1 MPAGERPCGGPG
13 HTGHGTVGSATAWP
27 PGRAFVAGLGSC
39 RGCCWALRPC
49 TDLSLNAKHER
60 SRGPSHHRRLC
71 CPSGSSGTT
80 TPSDSLVAARPFPAL
95 AGYRQALLPE
105 PRRLGATE
113 GLSSSHDTLP
123 TVPRPLRR
131 RVPWH
136 PLQALRCR
144 PWPSP
149 SEYRLG
155 SLLAACAVI
164 PNDAAGFASC
174 CGPVGC
180 PPRTGA
186 VFLRFDPGISPDA
199 GSAATGDPGVSPD
212 RTHTG
217 WLP

>member
-1 MPAGERPCGGPG
+1 MPVYPG
-13 HTGHGTVGSATAWP
+13 AP
-27 PGRAFVAGLGSC
+27 
-39 RGCCWALRPC
+39 
-49 TDLSLNAKHER
+49 
-60 SRGPSHHRRLC
+60 
-71 CPSGSSGTT
+71 T
-80 TPSDSLVAARPFPAL
+80 TPSDSLVAAHHFPVV

-113 GLSSSHDTLP
+113 GRSGSHDTPL

-136 PLQALRCR
+136 PLQAPRCR

-149 SEYRLG
+149 LEYRLG
-155 SLLAACAVI
+155 SLLTRSRGGFLTTPQASL
-164 PNDAAGFASC
+164 DAADR
-174 CGPVGC
+174 PVAR
-180 PPRTGA
+180 PLHGA

-199 GSAATGDPGVSPD
+199 GGRATGDPGVSPD

>member
-1 MPAGERPCGGPG
+1 MKQGPFPPAG
-13 HTGHGTVGSATAWP
+13 
-27 PGRAFVAGLGSC
+27 
-39 RGCCWALRPC
+39 
-49 TDLSLNAKHER
+49 
-60 SRGPSHHRRLC
+60 LC
-71 CPSGSSGTT
+71 CPRPSGGTT
-80 TPSDSLVAARPFPAL
+80 APSDSLVAACHFPAA
-95 AGYRQALLPE
+95 AGYRQALLPG
-105 PRRLGATE
+105 PQPGATE
-113 GLSSSHDTLP
+113 GLSSSHDNLP

-136 PLQALRCR
+136 PLQAPWCR

-164 PNDAAGFASC
+164 LNDAAGFASC

-186 VFLRFDPGISPDA
+186 VFLRLDPGLSPDA

-212 RTHTG
+212 RTHHG
-217 WLP
+217 WLPCACRSVA